1 MKIHTRSAAIV
12 GLSMLLGACGG
23 GLREPTAADASL
35 AAQRWPGTTVSTLNE
50 GRALYVRR
58 CGTCHSLYAPAE
70 FAEPEWRA
78 SIAEMRD
85 RAHVQPR
92 EEDLILK
99 YLVAVGAPRGPHS
112 P

>member
-1 MKIHTRSAAIV
+1 MKPASLRAAMWVLAAI
-12 GLSMLLGACGG
+12 LGCGG

-35 AAQRWPGTTVSTLNE
+35 AAKRWPGTTLALLNE
-50 GRALYVRR
+50 GRTLYVRR
-58 CGTCHSLYAPAE
+58 CGTCHALYAPTE
-70 FAEPEWRA
+70 LAEPEWRE
-78 SIAEMRD
+78 SIAEMRE

-99 YLVAVGAPRGPHS
+99 YLVAVGASGRPHA